1 MGFSAVTLVCLSG
14 AVAVFG
20 WLIYQQILL
29 NGRLLLRIDLL
40 EKTLKD
46 AGLMPSWVRP
56 SSGLPIGSFA
66 TEFIL
71 PTLDGSRM
79 TLTEWRGRR
88 VLLVFFNPRCAF
100 CRAMVPE
107 LAGLPVDG
115 TDMVTLV
122 VSTGGIEENRR
133 VFESSGIKCPVLLQ
147 SESEVA
153 QMFRIEATPAGY
165 VLDERGVIASELARG
180 ANAVMAL
187 AHASG
192 GDGGGA
198 AGKTGMTALKT
209 SRRVRDGLRAG
220 TIAPSFRLPD
230 LVGRQTALESF
241 RGRPLLLVFSDPD
254 CGPCNVLAP
263 RLQPLHDASI
273 DLQVVMISR
282 RDAERNRAKAKEY
295 GLTFPILLQRHWE
308 ISRVYGMF
316 AMPIGYLIDA
326 EGVIAED
333 VAVGAEAILT
343 LASRFELVQVGVTAG
358 RV

>member
-1 MGFSAVTLVCLSG
+1 MGLSAITLVCLGG
-14 AVAVFG
+14 AAAVFG
-20 WLIYQQILL
+20 WFIYQQILL
-29 NGRLLLRIDLL
+29 NGRLLLRIELL
-40 EKTLKD
+40 ENAL
-46 AGLMPSWVRP
+46 RP
-56 SSGLPIGSFA
+56 SSGLPVGSFA

-71 PTLDGSRM
+71 PTLDGRRM

-88 VLLVFFNPRCAF
+88 VLLVFFNPSCEF

-115 TDMVTLV
+115 ADFVTLV
-122 VSTGGIEENRR
+122 LSTGTIEENRR
-133 VFESSGIKCPVLLQ
+133 VFDGSGIRCPVLLQ

-165 VLDERGVIASELARG
+165 LLDERGAIASELARG
-180 ANAVMAL
+180 ASAVMAL

-192 GDGGGA
+192 GGRGA
-198 AGKTGMTALKT
+198 AGKTGTTALKA

-230 LVGRQTALESF
+230 LAGRQTALESF
-241 RGRPLLLVFSDPD
+241 RGRPLLLVFSDPGCD
-254 CGPCNVLAP
+254 PCNALAP
-263 RLQPLHDASI
+263 RLEELSAASP
-273 DLQVVMISR
+273 DLQLVMISR

-308 ISRVYGMF
+308 ISRAYGML
-316 AMPIGYLIDA
+316 ATPIGYLIDA

-343 LASRFELVQVGVTAG
+343 LASRFELVQVGVTTG